1 MLVGREV
8 ECARIDALVM
18 GLRDGRGRTLVLR
31 GEPGIGK
38 TALLAYAAEESELR
52 GVRVVRARG
61 VEAEAD
67 LRFAG
72 VVELL
77 RPLVPLLEA
86 LPAPQAEALRGVL
99 GIVPRLDGK
108 LLIGVAMLSLLSV
121 AAEECPLVGL
131 VDDAHWLDEGSAEVL
146 LFAARRLQDDPV
158 ALLFAAR
165 IGEPRRFD
173 APGVEEL
180 VLAGLG
186 GEEARELLAGAGH
199 DSHRPWRT
207 RCRLRM
213 RGTRSRCSSCRTR
226 WASDSG
232 RVWSRSPGAAA
243 RDGSRAAG
251 VCAAHRAACAGD
263 AARAAG
269 GGGRAVGA

>member
-86 LPAPQAEALRGVL
+86 LPAPQA
-99 GIVPRLDGK
+99 
-108 LLIGVAMLSLLSV
+108 
-121 AAEECPLVGL
+121 
-131 VDDAHWLDEGSAEVL
+131 
-146 LFAARRLQDDPV
+146 
-158 ALLFAAR
+158 
-165 IGEPRRFD
+165 
-173 APGVEEL
+173 
-180 VLAGLG
+180 
-186 GEEARELLAGAGH
+186 
-199 DSHRPWRT
+199 
-207 RCRLRM
+207 
-213 RGTRSRCSSCRTR
+213 
-226 WASDSG
+226 
-232 RVWSRSPGAAA
+232 
-243 RDGSRAAG
+243 
-251 VCAAHRAACAGD
+251 
-263 AARAAG
+263 
-269 GGGRAVGA
+269 